1 MASWNQRLIHLEN
14 RLQTLI
20 EGSAA
25 RLFPEEE
32 QLDLPF
38 RLVAA
43 MKASIRIGDDDSILA
58 PNLYLLKVHPS
69 DIASLVENRAA
80 LLDLGLIIQQAGLE
94 AGLSFNSPPVVKI
107 VADPNQPF
115 QQLSIEA
122 RITSP
127 NPGRTSTLMQ
137 EVSADRQSAI
147 PRHAFLIVNGNK
159 IFPLDRTVINIGR
172 RVDNHLNIED
182 PRVSRLHAQLRAID
196 GHYVIFDLNSTGGT
210 FVNGE
215 RVKKVRLKPGDVIS
229 LAGIL
234 LVFGQDPAT
243 IAEETHGA
251 THPIVPYPDEE

>member
-1 MASWNQRLIHLEN
+1 MTSWNQRLIRLEN

-25 RLFPEEE
+25 RLFPEKE
-32 QLDLPF
+32 QMDLPF

-43 MKASIRIGDDDSILA
+43 MNASIRSGEDDRFLA

-69 DIASLVENRAA
+69 DAANLVENQAA

-94 AGLSFNSPPVVKI
+94 AGLSFNSSPMVK
-107 VADPNQPF
+107 VLADPGQRS

-127 NPGRTSTLMQ
+127 NPGRTKTLIQ
-137 EVSADRQSAI
+137 EISVDAQAAV
-147 PRHAFLIVNGNK
+147 PRHAFLIVEGNK
-159 IFPLDRTVINIGR
+159 IFPLDQSVVNIGR
-172 RVDNHLNIED
+172 RVDNHLSIED
-182 PRVSRLHAQLRAID
+182 PRISRLHAQLRAID
-196 GHYVIFDLNSTGGT
+196 GHYTVFDLNSTGGT

-229 LAGIL
+229 LAGIP
-234 LVFGQDPAT
+234 LVFGQDSAT
-243 IAEETHGA
+243 LAEETHGA